1 MKISMFKI
9 INNNRGMALLLTILI
24 ISLILIITLRFNTAM
39 RSSLT
44 SASNLQDNIALD
56 YMAKSAINAARAVL
70 SVDAA
75 ESNFDSLHED
85 WANLAA
91 GSQYF
96 SYFFDRGQGGLT
108 IIDHSG
114 RLQINSLITRNGEE
128 WVVNEEQRN
137 VWINLLRA
145 EEFGL
150 SEEETTGIVESVI
163 DWIDE
168 DDDTFGFGGAESTYY
183 QELETPYAPRNGPM
197 EFVEELLLV
206 RGITPELYYG
216 TKVIPGLAILVTPHG
231 RDGKINI
238 NTADPLLLGALSE
251 QIDPEMVD
259 GMLIYRDN
267 EDNDL
272 SSPEWYQFSPG
283 FPSDIT
289 IPPTLITTSS
299 SYFEIFTEVV
309 REKMRKKVRGMIS
322 RGPGSGTQLMYW
334 KIE

>member
-1 MKISMFKI
+1 MKSSMLKI
-9 INNNRGMALLLTILI
+9 INNNRGMALLITILV
-24 ISLILIITLRFNTAM
+24 ISLILVITLRFNTAM

-56 YMAKSAINAARAVL
+56 YMARSVINAARAIL

-91 GSQYF
+91 ASQYF
-96 SYFFDRGQGGLT
+96 SYFFDRGQGGMT

-114 RLQINSLITRNGEE
+114 RLQINSLITRNGDE
-128 WVVNEEQRN
+128 WVVNEEQRT
-137 VWINLLRA
+137 VWINLLSA

-150 SEEETTGIVESVI
+150 AEEEAAGIVEAVI

-168 DDDTFGFGGAESTYY
+168 DDDALGFGGAESSYY
-183 QELETPYAPRNGPM
+183 QGLETPYGPRNGPM
-197 EFVEELLLV
+197 EFIEELLLV

-216 TKVIPGLAILVTPHG
+216 TEEIPGLATIVTPHG

-238 NTADPLLLGALSE
+238 NTADPLVLGALSE
-251 QIDPEMVD
+251 QIYPDMVD
-259 GMLIYRDN
+259 GMLTYRDN

-272 SSPEWYQFSPG
+272 SSPDWYKFSPG
-283 FPSDIT
+283 FPGDVT
-289 IPPTLITTSS
+289 IPPSLITTSS

-322 RGPGSGTQLMYW
+322 RGPGSGTSLMYW